1 MQYKDYYRVLGLERS
16 AGADEIKRAYRRLAR
31 KYHPDANPGDSAAE
45 DRFKEVN
52 EAHQVLSDPE
62 KKARYDR
69 FGNAYRQ
76 SGSYES
82 AMHQA
87 GFGGGGFAETGP
99 FGPGT
104 GFSEFFEQLF
114 GAQGPA
120 RSRPGAVRRSR
131 AADVSHEIDVT
142 LQEVLNGSV
151 RIISVRAPDGAGG
164 AATRRLR
171 VKIPAGVRP
180 GARIR
185 LAGEGG
191 VRPDSTRGDLFLKV
205 NVLDHPDVRRLGADL
220 ETDIEISMTAAALG
234 TSALVSTLDGQTLRV
249 QVPPEVSQGS
259 RLRLRGKG
267 LPVMGKPDRGDLF
280 VKVSVTTPKDLT
292 EEQRSLILE
301 LAKLRGEIP
310 ETADAH

>member
-1 MQYKDYYRVLGLERS
+1 MEYKDYYRVLGLERS

-52 EAHQVLSDPE
+52 EANQVLSDPE

-87 GFGGGGFAETGP
+87 GFGGDGFAGAGP

-114 GAQGPA
+114 GGQGPA
-120 RSRPGAVRRSR
+120 RPRPGVARRGRS
-131 AADVSHEIDVT
+131 ADVSHEVDVT

-164 AATRRLR
+164 VATRRLR

-205 NVLDHPDVRRLGADL
+205 NVLDHPDVRRMGADL
-220 ETDIEISMTAAALG
+220 ETDIAISMTAAALG

-249 QVPPEVSQGS
+249 RVPPEVSQGS

-267 LPVMGKPDRGDLF
+267 LPVMGKPDRGDLY

-292 EEQRSLILE
+292 DEQRSLIFK